1 MISVYKDAGGIWH
14 EDRFRPLISG
24 IGNLL
29 LNFILVKF
37 IGLYGIIISTILSVI
52 FISLPWII
60 KNVNAM
66 IFNRS
71 PEEYFK
77 IIIINTFKVAFS
89 TAIVYLIV
97 SFIDVGQLYGLILK
111 GLITVFL
118 MVILLMIMFRSDQQY
133 NSAKE
138 LLFRLLKLDKIL
150 EKGGK

>member
-1 MISVYKDAGGIWH
+1 
-14 EDRFRPLISG
+14 
-24 IGNLL
+24 
-29 LNFILVKF
+29 
-37 IGLYGIIISTILSVI
+37 
-52 FISLPWII
+52 
-60 KNVNAM
+60 M